1 LPPLA
6 FFVDTSLRSFHFG
19 VLAHFHLLVAFSP
32 GHNCQLEMTVTVHF
46 TSYPL
51 TTRRS
56 PPSSKYYGPKKDCL
70 CRPASVWVR
79 ERTLAWSHLGALTP
93 WGPPSHLLVPKRG
106 AIGTN
111 DTDGGVQGRATPPS
125 PPAWAGVPRRH
136 AQRRPHDRGGAPVPT
151 PATVPPNTISG
162 RRPARR
168 QWKRIRNSS
177 PKFFLLG
184 AGGGIGPDTA
194 AQRGRRPPTP
204 WPRGAHSS
212 APRRTEE
219 ESPRPSSFFLFH
231 PLPHPLILREKL
243 R

>member
-168 QWKRIRNSS
+168 RWKKNSELFA
-177 PKFFLLG
+177 KVLF
-184 AGGGIGPDTA
+184 AR
-194 AQRGRRPPTP
+194 RGRRH
-204 WPRGAHSS
+204 WP
-212 APRRTEE
+212 
-219 ESPRPSSFFLFH
+219 
-231 PLPHPLILREKL
+231 
-243 R
+243 